1 MESEVE
7 LKGGRGADPRM
18 IASRTKKGNG
28 TMELV
33 GVKLKSNKERKAERN
48 EARGADRTDSRRGT
62 RETMMATILM
72 ATMVLIGILAALV
85 SNGRKK
91 NERARPKDERGDCL
105 SRRANLKIETWILNV
120 VAVAMCENAIVERML
135 RALELQANVWP
146 WIEVQR
152 SWKTIGT
159 SRRNTIGLSGNENDR
174 QLIYSKAQ
182 DYCRG
187 IKRIRAMELIG
198 SESKTK
204 KNKIGNHASYVEIYL

>member
-33 GVKLKSNKERKAERN
+33 GVKLKSNKEREAERN
-48 EARGADRTDSRRGT
+48 EARGADRTDSRRET
-62 RETMMATILM
+62 HETMMATILM
-72 ATMVLIGILAALV
+72 ATMALIGILAALA

-105 SRRANLKIETWILNV
+105 SHRANLKIETWILNV

-146 WIEVQR
+146 WIEVRR
-152 SWKTIGT
+152 SWKKIGK
-159 SRRNTIGLSGNENDR
+159 SRRNTIGLSGSENDR

-198 SESKTK
+198 SKSKTK

>member
-33 GVKLKSNKERKAERN
+33 GVKLKSNKEREAERN
-48 EARGADRTDSRRGT
+48 EARGADRTDSRRET

-72 ATMVLIGILAALV
+72 ATMALIGILAALA

-105 SRRANLKIETWILNV
+105 SHRANLKIETWILNV

-135 RALELQANVWP
+135 SALELNP
-146 WIEVQR
+146 WIEVLR
-152 SWKTIGT
+152 SWKKIGK

-204 KNKIGNHASYVEIYL
+204 KNKIGNHASYVEIYV

>member
-33 GVKLKSNKERKAERN
+33 GVKLKSNKEREAERN
-48 EARGADRTDSRRGT
+48 EARGADRTDSRRET
-62 RETMMATILM
+62 HETMMATILM
-72 ATMVLIGILAALV
+72 ATMALIGILAALA

-105 SRRANLKIETWILNV
+105 SHRANLKIETWILNV
-120 VAVAMCENAIVERML
+120 VAVAMCEHAIVEQMPK
-135 RALELQANVWP
+135 ALELQANVWP
-146 WIEVQR
+146 WIEVRR
-152 SWKTIGT
+152 SWKKIGK

-198 SESKTK
+198 SKSKTK